1 MADRGAR
8 VRWLDE
14 PEDKDYAAARS
25 YLSLLVPEA
34 ALDPLIVKLR
44 IATTGSWRAKDIL
57 RATGLPLLRAKD
69 SLEVADKLAKIAAKE
84 PISPIL
90 LVVLRPDVVT
100 QIADGYH
107 RTCAAFL
114 THEDALVPGRIL
126 FL

>member
-1 MADRGAR
+1 VADRAR

-25 YLSLLVPEA
+25 YLSLLVPES

-69 SLEVADKLAKIAAKE
+69 SLEVVDKLAKIAAKE

-90 LVVLRPDVVT
+90 LVVLGPELRT